1 MAWELYVA
9 RGWATLDGVRVR
21 VIAGQR
27 DRDRKLIRVTPV
39 RDPSVY
45 TYPPFGVSE
54 VPESDFEPLADAA
67 EAPEC

>member
-45 TYPPFGVSE
+45 TYPPSACQRS
-54 VPESDFEPLADAA
+54 PKATSSL
-67 EAPEC
+67 